1 MASLGAGYSV
11 SRALL
16 SDGSAY
22 VAKGTTVAHV
32 NGESGKLDAQ
42 MPGNVATGKQGVQ
55 VVKLPS
61 GQLIVV
67 NQRTLAVTAVDASTM
82 KPVGVLLPGEQAPGV
97 LDRPTAIQVIP
108 SGQVGWLVDAIH
120 GYVALIGDHGKSTQ
134 VSLSAGLADAAP
146 GPDGSVIV
154 LTKDGVVIRVGT
166 DLSVHRMP
174 ITDGAGGTLTSAG
187 GHCFLFTSAGEVLM
201 VDGDQPRTL
210 AKPDGLDANVI
221 AGSPQGAGDH
231 VLAIEHDVLLL
242 IDANSGA
249 TQNIA
254 LHSDSATLGR
264 PVELGG
270 RVYIPD
276 YTNHRLLV
284 ANEDTGQLQKAI
296 DVPGSTPT
304 FALFV
309 SGGRVWANDQFS
321 QRMVAVDA
329 AGVLTR
335 IDKGTGKGVEDPDAK
350 PTTKTPT
357 TKTPK
362 TKTPKTKTPTGTTIP
377 KPNPGGHSTPIPNP
391 VTVIPR
397 PGTPIPVVPPATP
410 PKKVAVP
417 SFGPNTNYVDACAQI
432 EALQLHCAPVA
443 VDANGKSGNTGD
455 VVDTVPGGGSQVEV
469 GSQVVLTYLG
479 QLVVPNNLVGST
491 PDEACAAVVA
501 AQLTCKL
508 QASPIPVPANTPEAF
523 GIVDGV
529 NPASGSK
536 ANSGAEVTVSYPNT
550 FQMPDFTNQAGAG
563 SCAALIANYTL
574 TVNGTTTKPNCATQT
589 GTTAPTAAQAGQ
601 VYVQNPLPAV
611 ATPANASVAL
621 TVYNG
626 KVHVPTFTGEA
637 GAALVACQ
645 ATAGLTCTLVDGN
658 YPGGNPAAAG
668 TVESQTPATG
678 DYDVVAAVQITR
690 FRTDNLVPNVT
701 GGDKDAGCAQ
711 IQASGYTCGPL
722 QDGISPTQNQVVS
735 QDQAAGS
742 PLPLG
747 ATVTYHYSPYQALP
761 LINYQANN
769 GDPVWVTRIQGDA
782 VPAGYGANPQQ
793 VGSAYRA
800 GQGPGAYSVTGFFCT
815 ASVNACNG
823 YDPNHMASRAPLAT
837 IQAADGASWQAGAP
851 LMDLWPPVSGACP
864 GGTVMVFRAW
874 WFSGATHQYRVT
886 TNPAGATGSEALG
899 CIWP

>member
-1 MASLGAGYSV
+1 
-11 SRALL
+11 
-16 SDGSAY
+16 
-22 VAKGTTVAHV
+22 
-32 NGESGKLDAQ
+32 
-42 MPGNVATGKQGVQ
+42 
-55 VVKLPS
+55 
-61 GQLIVV
+61 
-67 NQRTLAVTAVDASTM
+67 
-82 KPVGVLLPGEQAPGV
+82 
-97 LDRPTAIQVIP
+97 
-108 SGQVGWLVDAIH
+108 
-120 GYVALIGDHGKSTQ
+120 
-134 VSLSAGLADAAP
+134 SAGLADAAP

-154 LTKDGVVIRVGT
+154 LTKDGVVVRVGT

-187 GHCFLFTSAGEVLM
+187 GHCFLITSAGEVLAL
-201 VDGDQPRTL
+201 DGDQPRTL
-210 AKPDGLDANVI
+210 AKPEGLDANVI

-242 IDANSGA
+242 IDANTGA

-284 ANEDTGQLQKAI
+284 ANEDTGQLQKSV

-321 QRMVAVDA
+321 QRMVAVDS

-350 PTTKTPT
+350 PT
-357 TKTPK
+357 KTPK
-362 TKTPKTKTPTGTTIP
+362 TTTPKTPKTNTPPATTIP

-391 VTVIPR
+391 VTITPS
-397 PGTPIPVVPPATP
+397 PGTPIPVVPPVTP
-410 PKKVAVP
+410 PKKVVVP

-469 GSQVVLTYLG
+469 GSQVVVTYLG

-508 QASPIPVPANTPEAF
+508 QASPLPVPASTPEAF

-536 ANSGAEVTVSYPNT
+536 ANSGAEVTISYPDT

-589 GTTAPTAAQAGQ
+589 GNTAPTAAQAGQ
-601 VYVQNPLPAV
+601 VYVQNPLPSV
-611 ATPANASVAL
+611 PTPANASVAL

-626 KVHVPTFTGEA
+626 KVHVPTFTGDA
-637 GAALVACQ
+637 NAALAACQ
-645 ATAGLTCTLVDGN
+645 ATPGLTCTLVDGS
-658 YPGGNPAAAG
+658 YPGANPAAAG

-701 GGDKDAGCAQ
+701 GGDKDAGCGQ
-711 IQASGYTCGPL
+711 IQASGYVCGDAPGL
-722 QDGISPTQNQVVS
+722 VGPQFHVVMS
-735 QDQAAGS
+735 QDQPAGT

-747 ATVTYHYSPYQALP
+747 STVTYHYSPVQAEE
-761 LINYQANN
+761 IATFQVDS
-769 GDPVWVTRIQGDA
+769 GEPVYKLGFVADGT
-782 VPAGYGANPQQ
+782 PAGYGA
-793 VGSAYRA
+793 GSAHVGYAYR
-800 GQGPGAYSVTGFFCT
+800 PGTVFPDGSQRAVNSYFCVGGAARCEGYSV
-815 ASVNACNG
+815 
-823 YDPNHMASRAPLAT
+823 NHFYSK
-837 IQAADGASWQAGAP
+837 SGAP
-851 LMDLWPPVSGACP
+851 YTSGGTLWDGPKTVMMTMGSCP
-864 GGTVMVFRAW
+864 GGTTMMYRSGVFP
-874 WFSGATHQYRVT
+874 SGSDHRYYISVGAPV
-886 TNPAGATGSEALG
+886 AGASYSEPLS
-899 CIWP
+899 CVWP